1 VCRTYRF
8 TRKGRSMSLG
18 KRLRKMRTAAGLTQ
32 QQLAAPSYTHAY
44 VSTIEAG
51 RRTPS
56 RAAIEFFAVKL
67 GVEPE
72 ELLTGRPPDL
82 VPSLELSLHEAR
94 KQISGGR
101 IDDAEA
107 TLADVATQARR
118 FNLTRIQARAEE
130 LHGLSAERRGRP
142 EDAIEHYQ
150 RAEEQ
155 LSSEPPAA
163 RADAVAGKS
172 RAFLAL
178 GDVRYAVH
186 VLESLLGRLE
196 RDGLTDPSALA
207 RLHASL
213 VDAYLDAGLHR
224 KAAESAAE
232 LESLAPKVGD
242 DLRLAQMH
250 MNVARLYLSQGQP
263 DDAHE
268 SLRRAEDIYRR
279 TELDSERGGAHLAR
293 GYVLIRQ
300 GELDEARGHLEEAVA
315 IFRDTSDRKD
325 EVRALNELG
334 RVERLQGSM
343 SRAREILEHSISLV
357 GDSDT
362 TVSAGAH
369 RQLGMA
375 LAGDDPTMA
384 EKNLRTAVELYE
396 RAQQPVELALTYRVL
411 GDLLSARGDEGGG
424 CEAYRT
430 GLMALEPLD

>member
-1 VCRTYRF
+1 
-8 TRKGRSMSLG
+8 MSLG

-56 RAAIEFFAVKL
+56 RAAIEFFAGKL

-72 ELLTGRPPDL
+72 ELETGRPPDL
-82 VPSLELSLHEAR
+82 APRLELSLHDAR
-94 KQISGGR
+94 KQISAGR
-101 IDDAEA
+101 MDDAEA
-107 TLADVATQARR
+107 TLAAVAEQAQR
-118 FNLTRIQARAEE
+118 FNLTRIEARAEE
-130 LHGLSAERRGRP
+130 LHGLSAERRGQP
-142 EDAIEHYQ
+142 EDAIEHFQ
-150 RAEEQ
+150 IAEE
-155 LSSEPPAA
+155 LLGSEAPAA

-186 VLESLLGRLE
+186 LLESLLGRLE
-196 RDGLTDPSALA
+196 REGLTDPSALA

-232 LESLAPKVGD
+232 LQSLAPKVSD

-250 MNVARLYLSQGQP
+250 MNVARLYLTQGQP
-263 DDAHE
+263 EDAHE

-279 TELDSERGGAHLAR
+279 MELDSERGGAHLAR
-293 GYVLIRQ
+293 GYVLSRQ
-300 GELDEARGHLEEAVA
+300 GALDEAREQLEEAVTL
-315 IFRDTSDRKD
+315 FRTASDRKD

-334 RVERLQGSM
+334 RVERLQG
-343 SRAREILEHSISLV
+343 RTEQARELLERAIAIV
-357 GDSDT
+357 GDGE
-362 TVSAGAH
+362 VSASAWAFREVG
-369 RQLGMA
+369 
-375 LAGDDPTMA
+375 LAIAEEDPTAA

-396 RAQQPVELALTYRVL
+396 HAQQPVELAITYRAL
-411 GDLLSARGDEGGG
+411 GDLLTARGDDSGG

-430 GLMALEPLD
+430 GLTALDPLD